1 MQWDLLAAML
11 ACAAGGVALW
21 NLCFRPRLPWRWA
34 AVLAAL
40 ALGPLLPALRPGMV
54 YGPFD
59 TNASKLPWAASAA
72 ELGARPESPGLSD
85 VTLQFVPWQTEARR
99 QLLAGRVPLL
109 NPYSGAGQ
117 PLLGNGQSAPFSA
130 VSLAA
135 LPFDPRRAQS
145 LRAFLK
151 VLLALAGMFL
161 AVRQLGCRPWFA
173 LPAAAAYA
181 YGGSLAVW
189 QLFPHAEVMALW
201 PFAFVASERLLAAPA
216 ERRAR
221 ALLVLALAGMLLA
234 GHPETAAAAGLALAS
249 RWLYVL
255 LRHRREPLR
264 RRAVATLCAGAALA
278 LLLTAFFTLSLAQTI
293 LGSEKL
299 ARAGAGDAEV
309 APATARAASLGALL
323 NHVAPG
329 IYGTPQRGGER
340 GPSTLHWL
348 VEGTVGLPALL
359 LAIAGLFAGTWR
371 RPPGGYLAL
380 LAAVAY
386 ALHLDPG
393 VLRPLFR
400 GVPLL
405 NAFAFRY
412 LAYLGGFAVAL
423 LAALALERWAA
434 ARADRAAGS
443 RALAPAAGIAV
454 AVLTLAQL
462 RLAFAGYVPTV
473 PAAVAYPEVP
483 LLARL
488 AREPGP
494 FRLIGTRGVLPPNS
508 STVYRL
514 RDVRSHDPT
523 EWARLVAWQRAR
535 LDLDTRRYH
544 KHYPGPRPE
553 HLPALRRLGI
563 RFLLAGPRLQPGPPW
578 VDRGLFGATRLWE
591 LPGEVRWATFQ
602 APPRRAQ
609 VLDTEVDGDR
619 IDVRVAVRAPAW
631 LVVAQAAVPG
641 WRAEADGRQLRTG
654 IADGA
659 LLAVRVPAGA
669 RRVGLRYAPAAW
681 RLGAALSLLGLAAA
695 AGWLRRGA

>member
-34 AVLAAL
+34 AVLASL

-72 ELGARPESPGLSD
+72 ELGARAESPGLND

-99 QLLAGRVPLL
+99 QLLAGHVPLF

-130 VSLAA
+130 VSLLA

-151 VLLALAGMFL
+151 VLLALAGTFL
-161 AVRQLGCRPWFA
+161 AARQLGCRPWFA

-201 PFAFVASERLLAAPA
+201 PFAFLASERLLAAPE

-234 GHPETAAAAGLALAS
+234 GHPETAVAAGLALAS

-255 LRHRREPLR
+255 LRHRRDPLR
-264 RRAVATLCAGAALA
+264 RRAVAVLAAGAVIAV
-278 LLLTAFFTLSLAQTI
+278 LLTAFFTLPLAQTI

-299 ARAGAGDAEV
+299 ARAEAGGAEV
-309 APATARAASLGALL
+309 APAVARAASLGALL

-329 IYGTPQRGGER
+329 VG

-359 LAIAGLFAGTWR
+359 LALAGLAAGTWR

-412 LAYLGGFAVAL
+412 LAYLGGFAVSL

-443 RALAPAAGIAV
+443 HAFAPAVGIAV

-488 AREPGP
+488 AAEPGP
-494 FRLIGTRGVLPPNS
+494 FRLIGARGVLPPNA

-523 EWARLVAWQRAR
+523 EPARLVGWQRAR
-535 LDLDTRRYH
+535 LDLDARRYH

-553 HLPALRRLGI
+553 HLPALRRLGV
-563 RFLLAGPRLQPGPPW
+563 RFLLAGPRLRPGPPW
-578 VDRGLFGATRLWE
+578 LDRGRFGATRLWE
-591 LPGEVRWATFQ
+591 LPGEVRWASFQ
-602 APPRRAQ
+602 APPGRAR
-609 VLDTEVDGDR
+609 VLGTEVDGDR
-619 IDVRVAVRAPAW
+619 IDVRVEVREPAW

-641 WRAEADGRQLRTG
+641 WRAEADGRPLPTG
-654 IADGA
+654 AADGA
-659 LLAVRVPAGA
+659 LLAVQVPAGA
-669 RRVGLRYAPAAW
+669 RRVRLRYAPAAW
-681 RLGAALSLLGLAAA
+681 RLGAALSLLGLVGAAA
-695 AGWLRRGA
+695 YARLHR